1 MDDETDRASEIRSE
15 IGKLIQEAASL
26 REGSDIFLLGWIV
39 AYEGTSVELEN
50 EQMSLRGVVTAE
62 HQMVSA
68 SLGLGH
74 YARSAFE
81 PGVSFDMEFG
91 DDEDD

>member
-1 MDDETDRASEIRSE
+1 MDDNDRLTEIRQE
-15 IGKLIQEAASL
+15 IARLVTEAASI
-26 REGSDIFLLGWIV
+26 REESSIYVLGWIV
-39 AYEGTSVELEN
+39 AYEGTSVELES
-50 EQMSLRGVVTAE
+50 EEMSLRGVVTPD

-81 PGVSFDMEFG
+81 LSFSLDLG
-91 DDEDD
+91 DDDD